1 MFSRIRK
8 IRMHSIK
15 TQVIVGFLVV
25 LIPLLIILVTAFY
38 LYSSKIIFRKTVEQ
52 SEETVGQLSMSLDHF
67 MEQNI
72 NKLET
77 LGDNPTIQE
86 ELNADTEE
94 LDDTDDSFYI
104 PGTDRYEG

>member
-1 MFSRIRK
+1 M
-8 IRMHSIK
+8 
-15 TQVIVGFLVV
+15 
-25 LIPLLIILVTAFY
+25 
-38 LYSSKIIFRKTVEQ
+38 
-52 SEETVGQLSMSLDHF
+52 GQLSMSLDHF